1 MGKKSEEKIS
11 RLVEEKI
18 KAAETDFLKKY
29 SVVDIFIFGITRY
42 NEKKERVC
50 KFYMV
55 FTKDIV
61 EKNLFTN
68 LFYYNNGIFKERTKK
83 HRNDIY
89 FNSDYMIY
97 LHNMDILQSDLEK
110 LHSNLGYAAEIY
122 FSGNANFTQSLIDFT
137 YYGLK
142 VQLKTSFR
150 SLDGSTASSNKI

>member
-1 MGKKSEEKIS
+1 MGKKSEKKIS
-11 RLVEEKI
+11 RLIEEKI
-18 KAAETDFLKKY
+18 KVAEKDFLKKY

-42 NEKKERVC
+42 NEKNERIC

-61 EKNLFTN
+61 EKDLFTN
-68 LFYYNNGIFKERTKK
+68 LFYYNDGIFRERTKE

-97 LHNMDILQSDLEK
+97 LHNMDILQADLEK
-110 LHSNLGYAAEIY
+110 MHSNLGYATEIY
-122 FSGNANFTQSLIDFT
+122 FCGNANYTNNLIDFI
-137 YYGLK
+137 YHGLR

-150 SLDGSTASSNKI
+150 SLDGSTANSNKV